1 MDGLNGPPGS
11 PGPVGPQ
18 GPDGPPGENVSSP
31 FKTYFASSNFAH
43 TYDEKN
49 GQMNNPTNILSL
61 FILKFHS
68 P

>member
-43 TYDEKN
+43 TYDEKR
-49 GQMNNPTNILSL
+49 TNEQSNIYIFPFYFKIS
-61 FILKFHS
+61 
-68 P
+68 

>member
-43 TYDEKN
+43 TYDEKR
-49 GQMNNPTNILSL
+49 TNEQSNIYIYSL